1 MAQGRGV
8 AISGT
13 HGKTTT
19 SSMTSWILHR
29 AGKDPSYLIGGE
41 IPGLGS
47 SRQGRGQDFVV
58 EACEFGHS
66 FLNLQPTAAV
76 VTNVEEEHLDY
87 FESLDEIADA
97 FGDFVGRIPPEGLLV
112 LNADDPQA
120 MALARAASCRNIQT
134 FSLDSADG
142 DWQASQLRS
151 CGLESSFILRG
162 PGGIRQQVRL
172 PVPGRHNVKNAL
184 AAAALSS
191 WAGAPPGKIG
201 MALDSFPGV
210 HRRFEILARRPVTVI
225 DDYAHHPTEVRALLA
240 AARDADFPGRVIGVF
255 QPHQYSRL
263 RKMLAEFAGALA
275 GFDEVLVTR
284 PYQARDSREDCEA
297 VNSGMLTGAIEALGG
312 EVYDTPTSADVRA
325 RLDETAREGDAVIFM
340 GAGSITVQAA
350 NYAGKPR
357 GIEIVPMVAKLGS

>member
-1 MAQGRGV
+1 MAMGRGI

-29 AGKDPSYLIGGE
+29 AGKDPTFLIGGE

-66 FLNLQPTAAV
+66 FLNLHPTAAV

-87 FESLDEIADA
+87 FESLEEIAGA
-97 FGDFVGRIPPEGLLV
+97 FGDFVNRLPRDGLLV

-120 MALARAASCRNIQT
+120 LRLARATSCRNIQT
-134 FSLDSADG
+134 FSLESTAG

-151 CGLESSFILRG
+151 CGLESHFILRG

-184 AAAALSS
+184 AAAALCS
-191 WAGAPPGKIG
+191 WAGVAPDKIS
-201 MALDSFPGV
+201 MAL
-210 HRRFEILARRPVTVI
+210 
-225 DDYAHHPTEVRALLA
+225 ALSL
-240 AARDADFPGRVIGVF
+240 I
-255 QPHQYSRL
+255 H
-263 RKMLAEFAGALA
+263 
-275 GFDEVLVTR
+275 
-284 PYQARDSREDCEA
+284 
-297 VNSGMLTGAIEALGG
+297 I
-312 EVYDTPTSADVRA
+312 
-325 RLDETAREGDAVIFM
+325 
-340 GAGSITVQAA
+340 
-350 NYAGKPR
+350 
-357 GIEIVPMVAKLGS
+357 